1 MLIEGHPIRPTVLAR
16 QKLPIVQSD
25 LILIPAVEAMIAGIC
40 SIVVIIRCINR
51 LDLIVVIDS
60 WSLISPIL
68 TSAWA
73 PLCRDIEAITIRIQ
87 ATTTIAI
94 STSIVKSIA

>member
-1 MLIEGHPIRPTVLAR
+1 MM
-16 QKLPIVQSD
+16 
-25 LILIPAVEAMIAGIC
+25 LIPAVEAMTAGIC

-60 WSLISPIL
+60 WSLIAPIL

-73 PLCRDIEAITIRIQ
+73 PLRRDIEAITIRIQ